1 MAAPQVTGRKI
12 ISGPLQR
19 RRGDPKQ
26 GRAPPLLERAAY
38 TIREFCDAHRI
49 SKSTFYNLRKQGL
62 SPEEAHVRDRVIIT
76 MEAAARWRRARER
89 ATRSSW

>member
-1 MAAPQVTGRKI
+1 MAAPEVTGRKI

-26 GRAPPLLERAAY
+26 ARAPPLLERAAY

-49 SKSTFYNLRKQGL
+49 SRSTYYNLRKQGL
-62 SPEEAHVRDRVIIT
+62 GPDEARVRDRVIIT

-89 ATRSSW
+89 ATAA

>member
-1 MAAPQVTGRKI
+1 MAAPEVTGRKI

-19 RRGDPKQ
+19 RRGDLKQ
-26 GRAPPLLERAAY
+26 ARAPPLLERAAY

-49 SKSTFYNLRKQGL
+49 SKSTYYNLRKQGL
-62 SPEEAHVRDRVIIT
+62 GPDEARVRDRVIIT

-89 ATRSSW
+89 ATAA

>member
-1 MAAPQVTGRKI
+1 MAAPEVTGRKI
-12 ISGPLQR
+12 IGGPLQR

-26 GRAPPLLERAAY
+26 AHAPPLLERAAY

-49 SKSTFYNLRKQGL
+49 SKSTYYNLRKQGL
-62 SPEEAHVRDRVIIT
+62 GPDEARVRDRVIIT

-89 ATRSSW
+89 ATAA

>member
-12 ISGPLQR
+12 TSGPPQR
-19 RRGDPKQ
+19 RHGDPKQ
-26 GRAPPLLERAAY
+26 ARASPLLERAAY

-49 SKSTFYNLRKQGL
+49 SKSTYYNLRKQGL
-62 SPEEAHVRDRVIIT
+62 GPDEARVRDRVIIT

-89 ATRSSW
+89 ATAA

>member
-1 MAAPQVTGRKI
+1 MAAPEVTGRKI

-26 GRAPPLLERAAY
+26 ARAPPLLERAAY

-49 SKSTFYNLRKQGL
+49 SKSTYYNLRKQGL
-62 SPEEAHVRDRVIIT
+62 GPDEARVRDRVIIT

-89 ATRSSW
+89 ATAA

>member
-1 MAAPQVTGRKI
+1 MAPQVTGRKI

-26 GRAPPLLERAAY
+26 GCAPPLLERAAY

-49 SKSTFYNLRKQGL
+49 SRSFYYNLRKQGL
-62 SPEEAHVRDRVIIT
+62 GPDEARVRHRVIIT
-76 MEAAARWRRARER
+76 MEAAARWRQARER
-89 ATRSSW
+89 ATTA